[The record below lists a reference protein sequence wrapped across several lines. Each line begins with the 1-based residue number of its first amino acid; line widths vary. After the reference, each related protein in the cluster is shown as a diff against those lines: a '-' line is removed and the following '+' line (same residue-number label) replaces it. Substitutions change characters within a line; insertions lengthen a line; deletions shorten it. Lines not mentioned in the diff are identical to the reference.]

1 VLWFLTRLFLV
12 ISTAETAL
20 SKVDPEAMTLVYQVN
35 AVGPLLVMKVRNQFL
50 ISLSL
55 LANTMTLEHGI

>member
-1 VLWFLTRLFLV
+1 M